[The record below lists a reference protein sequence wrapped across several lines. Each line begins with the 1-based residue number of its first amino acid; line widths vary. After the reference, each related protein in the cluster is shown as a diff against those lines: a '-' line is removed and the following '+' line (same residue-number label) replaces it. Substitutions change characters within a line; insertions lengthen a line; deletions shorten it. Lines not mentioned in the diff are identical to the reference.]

1 MCVASGPTSCV
12 DVGYSA
18 AVQGAFAGK
27 RVFITG
33 GSSGIGRAA
42 ALQFARGGASV
53 CVAARRAEPLERVV
67 EELRASACREG
78 QVFASLALDISD
90 RQAVYQAAP
99 RVLAALGGLDILVNN
114 AGVTHVGYLDE
125 AEDEVFERLLR
136 INYLGAVWVTRA
148 FLGHFRG
155 ARAGTIAFVSSFLG
169 LMGVFGYAAYTASKH
184 ALTGFAECLR
194 QELLVDGVR
203 VCVVFPGDAKTP
215 MYEAEL
221 PARPPE
227 SVKLA
232 ELVPPI
238 SAELVAR
245 ELLASVARGREHAFP
260 GFWNR
265 ASLWAARHF
274 PRVTRRVVDRDLRGV
289 WRAGAGQGQR
299 SRD

>member
-1 MCVASGPTSCV
+1 M
-12 DVGYSA
+12 
-18 AVQGAFAGK
+18 QGAFAGK
-27 RVFITG
+27 RVFLTG

-42 ALQFARGGASV
+42 ALQLARAGASV
-53 CVAARRAEPLERVV
+53 CVAARRAEPLARVV
-67 EELRASACREG
+67 TELRECACRDG
-78 QVFASLALDISD
+78 QVFSSVALDISD
-90 RQAVYQAAP
+90 RQAVYGAAP
-99 RVLAALGGLDILVNN
+99 RVLEALGGLDVLINN

-125 AEDEVFERLLR
+125 TDDEVFERVLQ

-155 ARAGTIAFVSSFLG
+155 ARSGTIAFVSSFLG
-169 LMGVFGYAAYTASKH
+169 LMPVFGYAAYTASKH

-194 QELLVDGVR
+194 QELLIDGVR

-215 MYEAEL
+215 MLDAEL

-227 SVKLA
+227 TTKLA

-245 ELLASVARGREHAFP
+245 ELLTSVAQGRERAFP

-265 ASLWAARHF
+265 ASLWAARRF
-274 PRVTRRVVDRDLRGV
+274 PRITRRVVDRDLRGV
-289 WRAGAGQGQR
+289 WRAGAGQA
-299 SRD
+299 SRTG